1 MEPLDKPSTPRPA
14 APSPEHPAVS
24 PAASS
29 VVSPVVTPTP
39 VQKILAWGVH
49 LFTSLGLVAG
59 FMALLAVVQH
69 DWRTAMF
76 WLIVALVIDGV
87 DGTFARLVRVKEVLP
102 RVDGKLIDNVID
114 FVTYAFIPAFMFY
127 EAALVPGAWRWVLTV
142 VILLVSALYYGRQ
155 GMISEDHYFVGFP
168 VLWNLVMFYYIFVT
182 DFGALAYILL
192 TLFFAVLHFV
202 PVKVAYPS
210 RNARIRIPT
219 LIVFVVMTATM
230 VLLVYNYPERPLWMV
245 VSAYASAIY
254 FAVLAVYNTWLE

>member
-1 MEPLDKPSTPRPA
+1 MEPLNERPVEPTA
-14 APSPEHPAVS
+14 ASPEA
-24 PAASS
+24 
-29 VVSPVVTPTP
+29 SPVQTPTA
-39 VQKILAWGVH
+39 VQKMLALGVH
-49 LFTSLGLVAG
+49 VFTSLGLVAG
-59 FMALLAVVQH
+59 FMALLAVAEH

-76 WLIVALVIDGV
+76 WLIVALAIDGV
-87 DGTFARLVRVKEVLP
+87 DGTFARLARVKEVLP

-182 DFGALAYILL
+182 DFGAAAYILL
-192 TLFFAVLHFV
+192 TLLIAVLHFV

-210 RNARIRIPT
+210 RNARFRVPT
-219 LIVFVVMTATM
+219 LIAFVVLMATM
-230 VLLVYNYPERPLWMV
+230 VLLVYSYPERPLWLE
-245 VSAYASAIY
+245 VSAYASAFY